1 MDLMPILSTL
11 RRHKTAAA
19 LIVLEI
25 ALSCAIVS
33 NALHLISQRVDSM
46 SRQSGLA
53 ESELLVLEVADI
65 SRSEDQDAVSARD
78 LQALRALPGVRG
90 AMLANQV
97 PYGDNSSN
105 SGVAVEPGEG
115 VNKES
120 VSTYIVGESALEVMG
135 LRLLEGRD
143 FTPQE
148 FQLQSKVEFDPELA
162 IPSVILN
169 RAAAQKLFPGQSA
182 LGKLVYV
189 FGEKPQTVV
198 GVVEK
203 LQPPHPKGGSFL
215 IEDAAMLL
223 PVRPS
228 FGTGNYLLRVDPAR
242 RAELLNQA
250 VASIEKVD
258 SRRII
263 NRKQTLSEMRDE
275 YFAPDRSMVGLLSGV
290 CLALLVVTAFG
301 IVGLASFWVQQRSR
315 MIGTRRALG
324 ATRGQI
330 LRYFQLENLLLSGLG
345 IVIGMV
351 GAYALSLLLMQ
362 SYEMPR
368 LPWSYLPIGA
378 LLLILLGQMAVL
390 APARRAAALP
400 PVVALRM

>member
-33 NALHLISQRVDSM
+33 NALHLISQRMDSLQQ
-46 SRQSGLA
+46 QSGLVEA
-53 ESELLVLEVADI
+53 ELLALDVAGI
-65 SRSEDQDAVSARD
+65 TRSEDADATSVRD

-90 AMLANQV
+90 AALVNQV
-97 PYGDNSSN
+97 PYGNNSSY
-105 SGVAVEPGEG
+105 SGVSTQPGEA
-115 VNKES
+115 VAKEEAA
-120 VSTYIVGESALEVMG
+120 TYIVGETALEVMG

-143 FTPQE
+143 FLPQE
-148 FQLQSKVEFDPELA
+148 YQLQSKVEHDPEMAVPAA
-162 IPSVILN
+162 IIN
-169 RAAAQKLFPGQSA
+169 RALAQKLFPGQSA
-182 LGKLVYV
+182 LGKAIYI
-189 FGEKPQTVV
+189 FGDKPQTVV
-198 GVVEK
+198 GVVER
-203 LQPPHPKGGSFL
+203 LQPPHPKSGTALKEQAAFL
-215 IEDAAMLL
+215 I

-228 FGTGNYLLRVDPAR
+228 FASGSYLLRVDPAR
-242 RAELLNQA
+242 RSELLKQA
-250 VASIEKVD
+250 VGTIEQVD
-258 SRRII
+258 GRRII
-263 NRKQTLSEMRDE
+263 NRKQTLSEMRE
-275 YFAPDRSMVGLLSGV
+275 AYFAPDKAMVGLLAGV
-290 CLALLVVTAFG
+290 CVALLVVTAFG

-330 LRYFQLENLLLSGLG
+330 LRYFQTENLLLSLLG
-345 IVIGMV
+345 IALGML

-378 LLLILLGQMAVL
+378 ALLILLGQLAVL

-400 PVVALRM
+400 PVAALRM

>member
-53 ESELLVLEVADI
+53 ESELLVLEVAGI

-97 PYGDNSSN
+97 PYGNNSSN
-105 SGVAVEPGEG
+105 SGVALEPGDG

-182 LGKLVYV
+182 LGKLVYI

-228 FGTGNYLLRVDPAR
+228 FGTGSYLLRVDPAR
-242 RAELLNQA
+242 RAELLQQA

-275 YFAPDRSMVGLLSGV
+275 YFAPDRSMVALLSGV

-390 APARRAAALP
+390 VPARRAAALP
-400 PVVALRM
+400 PVAALRM